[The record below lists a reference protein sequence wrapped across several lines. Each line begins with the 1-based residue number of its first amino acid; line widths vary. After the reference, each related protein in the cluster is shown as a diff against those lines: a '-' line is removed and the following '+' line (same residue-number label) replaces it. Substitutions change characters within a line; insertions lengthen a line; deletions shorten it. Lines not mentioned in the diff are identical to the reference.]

1 MERLEPITAK
11 SILQR
16 RPYNRVPDVPPA
28 ILSSLQT
35 PAAAEISGAVRRR
48 LAQAPDVGVWVRL
61 VAVLLEP
68 PSPFDPKAHRQL
80 KHGTAVLGLLI
91 LAALGLALYFNIA
104 AVRG

>member
-35 PAAAEISGAVRRR
+35 PTAAEISGAIRRR
-48 LAQAPDVGVWVRL
+48 LAQNPDGGVWKRIA
-61 VAVLLEP
+61 AVLLEP
-68 PSPFDPKAHRQL
+68 PNPLDPKVHLHL
-80 KHGTAVLGLLI
+80 KHGTAVLGSLV
-91 LAALGLALYFNIA
+91 LAALGFALYFNIT
-104 AVRG
+104 AVTR